1 MAPYLTDPKLKMLCH
16 GWSTQKN
23 EAMNNSVASYAPK
36 TKNFNGTLSLKTRVG
51 TAAAV
56 MSLGYHTFWTRVLN
70 ELGLEMDDVF
80 ESSLMGRDC
89 KKEKKR
95 KRQKSKCG
103 KLQRRKTD
111 LEKFAEAHRE
121 QMDDARTGK
130 TYGAGVALATAKKQA
145 NAKLTA
151 AARNPKGTPKELLRC
166 PYYHPLHCTALGHT
180 SAANKECGVKHK
192 TKEERIVILATLKS
206 IRIQEELA
214 LQNDG
219 MSIYLRFIIVHL
231 YQVSKI

>member
-1 MAPYLTDPKLKMLCH
+1 M
-16 GWSTQKN
+16 
-23 EAMNNSVASYAPK
+23 
-36 TKNFNGTLSLKTRVG
+36 
-51 TAAAV
+51 
-56 MSLGYHTFWTRVLN
+56 
-70 ELGLEMDDVF
+70 
-80 ESSLMGRDC
+80 
-89 KKEKKR
+89 
-95 KRQKSKCG
+95 
-103 KLQRRKTD
+103 
-111 LEKFAEAHRE
+111 EKFAEAHRE

-166 PYYHPLHCTALGHT
+166 PYYHLLHCTALGHT

-192 TKEERIVILATLKS
+192 SKEERIVILATLKS
-206 IRIQEELA
+206 MQIQEELA

-219 MSIYLRFIIVHL
+219 MSIYLRFIIIHL